1 LPCQK
6 VQNMPANTL
15 SPRPL
20 ALAVAALLATAAV
33 TAHAETDA
41 TDIDTVHVT
50 ASQIA
55 RQALGTSTI
64 TAEDIAKRPPVND
77 IAELLR
83 TMPGVNL
90 TGNSASGQYG
100 NNRQIDLRGMGPENT
115 LILIDGKRVG
125 ARDAVRMG
133 RSGER
138 NTRGDTNWV
147 PAEMIERIEVLRGPA
162 AARYGSGA
170 SGGVVNIITKR
181 PTGDLTGAVDLYG
194 LVPEHSAEGGSER
207 LGLQLSGPMTDTLS
221 FRLYGNL
228 NKTDADSLD
237 LNRDF
242 ATGASAVPPAG
253 REGVKN
259 RDVNALLRWD
269 VTANQVVEFEA
280 GTSRQ
285 GNIYAGD
292 RAVSTTGTS
301 TGVDLAALAEQ
312 QAETNRMYRTTGA
325 ITHRGRWG
333 DVSSRLTAAV
343 EGVNNSRINEGL
355 AGGPEGSFNGAD
367 WSTSRLRN
375 YQLDG
380 EVSFPTTLGGAEN
393 VWTLG
398 FEYLDSRLTDPY
410 SMSQSSSSGGGIP
423 GLSADRARGK
433 SDAQTTA
440 VYVEDNIY
448 LGERWIV
455 TPGLRF
461 DHHSQFGNNTSPSLN
476 AQFRLNSDWVVK
488 GGIARAFKAPNLY
501 QSNPDY
507 LYYTRGNGCPN
518 ALPSLGAGCYM
529 QGNADLKAETSLNK
543 ELGVEWAPQSGWQA
557 SLTYFHN
564 DYKDKIQAGYTQI
577 GLTADRKGRIF
588 RWENAPK
595 AIVQGLEGNLVIPLL
610 GEQGDRLKW
619 SNNFTYM
626 VENENKSTGQPLS
639 VIPKY
644 TVNTMLDWQATEQ
657 LSLLLTGTFYG
668 KQEPATAN
676 INNDPRCTANCDA
689 STVLQTRSAYN
700 VWGVSARYKVTDTV
714 SVGFGVNNL
723 ADKRLFREANSSDA
737 GAATY
742 NEPGRAYWASLRFG
756 F

>member
-1 LPCQK
+1 
-6 VQNMPANTL
+6 MPANTH

-33 TAHAETDA
+33 TAHAETHA

-242 ATGASAVPPAG
+242 ATGANAVPPAG

-689 STVLQTRSAYN
+689 STVLQTRGAYN